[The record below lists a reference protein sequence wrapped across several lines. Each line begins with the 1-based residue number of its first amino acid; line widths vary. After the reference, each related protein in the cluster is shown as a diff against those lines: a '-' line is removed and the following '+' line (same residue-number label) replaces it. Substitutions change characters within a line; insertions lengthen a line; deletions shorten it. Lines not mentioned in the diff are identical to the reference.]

1 MIRHTLAAAF
11 MLTAAA
17 AAATQAGAAP
27 TIGVRCAS
35 NEDRVWVYE
44 SLVDFNV
51 QTKLKC
57 GEQVEVLD
65 RVKGYVKIRTTGG
78 DEGFVN
84 DTAFPK
90 SAIPPEPEDK
100 SHDVRTASQLALAN
114 ARAHNAS
121 APVAETTVVS
131 TAAPA
136 TVAAQPAP
144 APAPVRAAAPTPSS
158 AAVTQP
164 TVAATKP
171 ALARCFG
178 SCGACASFRFETCSS
193 GCSGSETRARSCRC
207 NCCAPT
213 GRSRNRCAAADS
225 NANGATCAGT
235 HTRAARGSRGRN
247 PGTGAIASTKP
258 AKSKAAAKPAPKPAS
273 APVATP
279 APATVAVNTP
289 APTPTVAA
297 TATPTPRDGQVSI
310 VDVTPTASNAAPT
323 ATTVAVAA
331 HKPNSDEDDEDNTPA
346 VDASMANCSTYF
358 VAYGLSPNQY
368 KWIQQ
373 NRTKAF
379 PSVCPAPTQAQVDY
393 IVIFT
398 HDVDFYN
405 VTMPTAVHHEQNGF
419 SDWAPLSTVDDALMS
434 RSDANKSHH
443 EYVWV
448 FHTHRGAYEPT
459 TFSAHR
465 KPIFSKDETNML
477 GSHGGFRTVMDAL
490 TYIEGNPTG
499 AH

>member
-1 MIRHTLAAAF
+1 MIRQTLAAAF
-11 MLTAAA
+11 ILTAVAAA
-17 AAATQAGAAP
+17 APQAGAAP
-27 TIGVRCAS
+27 TIGVRCGA

-57 GEQVEVLD
+57 GEQVEVID
-65 RVKGYVKIRTTGG
+65 RVKGYVKIRTTSG

-84 DTAFPK
+84 ATAFPK

-100 SHDVRTASQLALAN
+100 SQDLQTVSQRALAT
-114 ARAHNAS
+114 ARAHNAI
-121 APVAETTVVS
+121 APATTPTVAS

-136 TVAAQPAP
+136 PATVTAQPTPAP
-144 APAPVRAAAPTPSS
+144 APTRVATPTP
-158 AAVTQP
+158 APAVVTQP

-171 ALARCFG
+171 APVVTAV
-178 SCGACASFRFETCSS
+178 ATP
-193 GCSGSETRARSCRC
+193 
-207 NCCAPT
+207 APAPAPV
-213 GRSRNRCAAADS
+213 SQPAPPVVAA
-225 NANGATCAGT
+225 
-235 HTRAARGSRGRN
+235 
-247 PGTGAIASTKP
+247 
-258 AKSKAAAKPAPKPAS
+258 PAPKPAPAVVAS
-273 APVATP
+273 APAPQPAAVATVTPQPTPTPAAQPAPATTQPVVVAAATPAPAPAATKSAKSKSAAKSSPKPAPTATP
-279 APATVAVNTP
+279 APATVAVSTP
-289 APTPTVAA
+289 APAPAVAA
-297 TATPTPRDGQVSI
+297 TPAPQPGQFSI
-310 VDVTPTASNAAPT
+310 VDVTPTASNGAPA

-331 HKPNSDEDDEDNTPA
+331 HKANSDEDDEDNTPA
-346 VDASMANCSTYF
+346 VDASLANCSTYF

-379 PSVCPAPTQAQVDY
+379 PSVCPAPTQAMVDY

-405 VTMPTAVHHEQNGF
+405 VTMPTAVHREQNGF

-459 TFSAHR
+459 SFSAHR

-490 TYIEGNPTG
+490 TYIESNPTG